1 MARRRLYAALAA
13 DLARTVPLQWARS
26 GLPLI
31 AVLSAIVPL
40 SAVYVIAR
48 VMRQMVVVMP
58 IPEADADVIGVV
70 LIASVT
76 VALVAMTIVLTL
88 WCAHPLVSRRRRV

>member
-1 MARRRLYAALAA
+1 
-13 DLARTVPLQWARS
+13 LQWVRS

-31 AVLSAIVPL
+31 AVLSSIVPL
-40 SAVYVIAR
+40 AAVYVIAR

-70 LIASVT
+70 LLVSVT
-76 VALVAMTIVLTL
+76 IALVAMTIVVTL
-88 WCAHPLVSRRRRV
+88 GFAHPLMTKRRRL